1 MDALQ
6 SILTL
11 LGITG
16 IGVGTFIILLVVVNV
31 HWAILSAILTVRR
44 GRDACNWFFLTL
56 FYGAFGLL
64 ALACS
69 KTINQ
74 GEERENDT
82 LSKILWIAV
91 VVPIIAVS
99 TLAIVISNE
108 KCQDDELTREV
119 IEYMQQEDEN
129 QPVRNGGLGSRD
141 KNWSYEY

>member
-16 IGVGTFIILLVVVNV
+16 IGVGTFIILLVVINV

-108 KCQDDELTREV
+108 KRQDDELTREA

-141 KNWSYEY
+141 KNWSYE

>member
-11 LGITG
+11 LDITG

-56 FYGAFGLL
+56 FYGTFGLL

-108 KCQDDELTREV
+108 KRQDDELTREA

-141 KNWSYEY
+141 KNWSYE

>member
-16 IGVGTFIILLVVVNV
+16 IGVGAFIILLVVVNV

-74 GEERENDT
+74 GEERESDT

-91 VVPIIAVS
+91 IVPIIAVS

-108 KCQDDELTREV
+108 KRQDDELTREV

-141 KNWSYEY
+141 KNWSYE

>member
-91 VVPIIAVS
+91 VVPIIVVS

-108 KCQDDELTREV
+108 KRQDDELTREV
-119 IEYMQQEDEN
+119 IEDIQQENES
-129 QPVRNGGLGSRD
+129 QPIRNGGLGSRD
-141 KNWSYEY
+141 KTWPYEY

>member
-64 ALACS
+64 AFACS

-108 KCQDDELTREV
+108 KRQDDELTREA

-141 KNWSYEY
+141 KNWSYE

>member
-108 KCQDDELTREV
+108 KRQDDELTREV

>member
-11 LGITG
+11 LGIGG
-16 IGVGTFIILLVVVNV
+16 IGVGAFIILLVVVNV

-108 KCQDDELTREV
+108 KRQDDELTRKA

-141 KNWSYEY
+141 KNWSYE

>member
-56 FYGAFGLL
+56 FYGTFGLL

-108 KCQDDELTREV
+108 KRQDDELTREV

-141 KNWSYEY
+141 KNWSYE

>member
-69 KTINQ
+69 KNINQ

-91 VVPIIAVS
+91 VVPIIVVS

-108 KCQDDELTREV
+108 KRQDDELTREV
-119 IEYMQQEDEN
+119 IEDIQQENES
-129 QPVRNGGLGSRD
+129 QPIRNGGLGSRD
-141 KNWSYEY
+141 KTWPYEY

>member
-11 LGITG
+11 LGIGG

-108 KCQDDELTREV
+108 KRQDDELTREV

-141 KNWSYEY
+141 KNWSYE

>member
-91 VVPIIAVS
+91 VVPIIVVS

-108 KCQDDELTREV
+108 KRQDDELTREA

-141 KNWSYEY
+141 KNWSYE

>member
-108 KCQDDELTREV
+108 KRQDDELTREA

-141 KNWSYEY
+141 KNWAYE

>member
-44 GRDACNWFFLTL
+44 GRYACNWFFLTL

-108 KCQDDELTREV
+108 KRQDDELTREA

-141 KNWSYEY
+141 KNWSNE

>member
-31 HWAILSAILTVRR
+31 HWAILSAILTVGR

-91 VVPIIAVS
+91 VVPIIVVS
-99 TLAIVISNE
+99 TLVIVISNE
-108 KCQDDELTREV
+108 KRQDDELTREV
-119 IEYMQQEDEN
+119 IEDIQQENES
-129 QPVRNGGLGSRD
+129 QPIRNGGLGSRD
-141 KNWSYEY
+141 KTWPYEY

>member
-108 KCQDDELTREV
+108 KRQNDELTRGV

-141 KNWSYEY
+141 KNWSYE

>member
-108 KCQDDELTREV
+108 KRQDDELTREV

-141 KNWSYEY
+141 KNWSYE

>member
-11 LGITG
+11 LGVTG

-108 KCQDDELTREV
+108 KRQDDELTREA

-141 KNWSYEY
+141 KNWSYE

>member
-11 LGITG
+11 LDITG

-56 FYGAFGLL
+56 FYGTFGLL

-108 KCQDDELTREV
+108 KR
-119 IEYMQQEDEN
+119 
-129 QPVRNGGLGSRD
+129 
-141 KNWSYEY
+141 

>member
-108 KCQDDELTREV
+108 KRQDDELTREA

-141 KNWSYEY
+141 KNWSYE

>member
-91 VVPIIAVS
+91 VVPIIVVS
-99 TLAIVISNE
+99 TLVIVISNE
-108 KCQDDELTREV
+108 KRQDDELTREV
-119 IEYMQQEDEN
+119 IEDIQQENES
-129 QPVRNGGLGSRD
+129 QPIRNGGLGSRD
-141 KNWSYEY
+141 KTWPYEY

>member
-11 LGITG
+11 LDITG

-56 FYGAFGLL
+56 FYGTFGLL

-108 KCQDDELTREV
+108 KRQDDELTRES

-141 KNWSYEY
+141 KNWSYE

>member
-11 LGITG
+11 LDITG

-56 FYGAFGLL
+56 FYGTFGLL

-82 LSKILWIAV
+82 LSKIIWIAV

-108 KCQDDELTREV
+108 KRQDDELTRES

-141 KNWSYEY
+141 KNWSYE

>member
-11 LGITG
+11 LGIGG
-16 IGVGTFIILLVVVNV
+16 IGIGTFIILLVVVNV

-108 KCQDDELTREV
+108 KRQDDELTREA

-141 KNWSYEY
+141 KNWSYE